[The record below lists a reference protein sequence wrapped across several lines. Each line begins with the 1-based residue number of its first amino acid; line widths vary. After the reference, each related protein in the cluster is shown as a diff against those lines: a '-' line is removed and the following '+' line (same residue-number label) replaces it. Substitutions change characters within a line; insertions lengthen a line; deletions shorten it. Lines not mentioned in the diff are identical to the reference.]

1 MKKILS
7 VSMAAAMTLSLAACG
22 AASSES
28 TAASSETTTSSATSE
43 AGAIEASAV
52 TGIAQCCDVGTID
65 DESFNQGCW
74 EAIKAYGESNG
85 VEVNYYLPPDDP
97 SDEDRQTLIRNAVN
111 DGFNTIVCVGY
122 LYGSSIAWA
131 AEEYPDINIIGV
143 DITAG
148 DIGTEEIPSNVYCIT
163 FKEEQAGYL
172 AGYAAVKDGFTQLGF
187 LGGQAV
193 PAVIRYGYGFVQG
206 ADAAAQELGTN
217 VTINY
222 WYGNQFFGDANI
234 TARMESWYSGGTE
247 VVFACG
253 GGIYTSAVEAAVNYD
268 GWVIGV
274 DVDQHYVG
282 ENGVADG
289 AYSYNPFLTSAMKGL
304 GAAVTDAL
312 DHAASGTWSEVGGT
326 NGNYGLEEGDYI
338 GLPTAETSWAFRT
351 FTVEDYQAE
360 LEKLRSGEITVD
372 NSSDPAVQPTTS
384 EFTTVNYQE
393 YVSFL
398 PFFSAA
404 GVLAPAAFSYK
415 KFCPP

>member
-1 MKKILS
+1 MKKLLAL
-7 VSMAAAMTLSLAACG
+7 VMAASMALSLAACG
-22 AASSES
+22 GNDAASTADSTATES
-28 TAASSETTTSSATSE
+28 TSTEATAEEAVGEETSA
-43 AGAIEASAV
+43 
-52 TGIAQCCDVGTID
+52 GIAKIAQVCDVGTID

-74 EAIKAYGESNG
+74 EAVEAYGEANG
-85 VEVNYYLPPDDP
+85 VETNYYLPPDDP

-111 DGFNTIVCVGY
+111 DGADTIVCVGY

-131 AEEYPDINIIGV
+131 SSEYPDVNFIGV

-148 DIGTEEIPSNVYCIT
+148 DINAEGEIPANVYCIT

-187 LGGQAV
+187 LGGQAL

-217 VTINY
+217 ISINY

-234 TARMESWYSGGTE
+234 TAKMESWYQNGTE

-253 GGIYTSAVEAAVNYD
+253 GGIYTSAVEAAVKSE
-268 GWVIGV
+268 GMVIGV

-304 GAAVTDAL
+304 GVAVTDAIE
-312 DHAASGTWSEVGGT
+312 HVAGGTWDTIGGT
-326 NGNYGLEEGDYI
+326 NGNYGLEEGDYV
-338 GLPTAETSWAFRT
+338 GLPTAETSWCFTT
-351 FTVEDYQAE
+351 FTQDEYTAL
-360 LEKLRSGEITVD
+360 LEKIRSGEVTIS
-372 NSSDPAVQPTTS
+372 NSSDTEPTVS
-384 EFTTVNYQE
+384 EFTTVDYQQ
-393 YVSFL
+393 
-398 PFFSAA
+398 
-404 GVLAPAAFSYK
+404 
-415 KFCPP
+415 

>member
-22 AASSES
+22 STATSES
-28 TAASSETTTSSATSE
+28 ESASSETTTTSATSE
-43 AGAIEASAV
+43 AGAVEASSI

-74 EAIKAYGESNG
+74 EAIKAYGEANG
-85 VEVNYYLPPDDP
+85 IDVEYYLPPDDP

-111 DGFNTIVCVGY
+111 DGANTIVCVGY

-131 AEEYPDINIIGV
+131 AQEYPDVNIIGV
-143 DITAG
+143 DITAS

-206 ADAAAQELGTN
+206 ADAAAQETGTKIN
-217 VTINY
+217 INY
-222 WYGNQFFGDANI
+222 WYGNQFYGDANI
-234 TARMESWYSGGTE
+234 TARMESWYSNGTE

-282 ENGVADG
+282 EQGVADG
-289 AYSYNPFLTSAMKGL
+289 AYTYNPFLTSAMKGL

-312 DHAASGTWSEVGGT
+312 DHAADGSWTEVGGT
-326 NGNYGLEEGDYI
+326 NGNYGIEEGDYI
-338 GLPTAETSWAFRT
+338 GLPTEETSWCFRT
-351 FTVEDYQAE
+351 FTVDEYQAE
-360 LEKLRSGEITVD
+360 LEKLRSGELTVD
-372 NSSDPAVQPTTS
+372 NSSDPAVHPTTS
-384 EFTTVNYQE
+384 EYTTVTYQE
-393 YVSFL
+393 
-398 PFFSAA
+398 
-404 GVLAPAAFSYK
+404 
-415 KFCPP
+415 

>member
-1 MKKILS
+1 M
-7 VSMAAAMTLSLAACG
+7 
-22 AASSES
+22 
-28 TAASSETTTSSATSE
+28 
-43 AGAIEASAV
+43 
-52 TGIAQCCDVGTID
+52 
-65 DESFNQGCW
+65 
-74 EAIKAYGESNG
+74 
-85 VEVNYYLPPDDP
+85 EVNYYLPPDDP

-111 DGFNTIVCVGY
+111 DGYNTIVCVGY

-172 AGYAAVKDGFTQLGF
+172 AGYAAVQDGFTQLGF

-393 YVSFL
+393 
-398 PFFSAA
+398 
-404 GVLAPAAFSYK
+404 
-415 KFCPP
+415 